1 MTPVI
6 MNPAIV
12 NPAIVVV
19 TIHAGS
25 HSRAVFGPF
34 KNGAEASRWGFENF
48 PGDRAPNGD
57 SVTWCWEALIAPT
70 ANVFDAIVSNI
81 E

>member
-1 MTPVI
+1 M
-6 MNPAIV
+6 AHE
-12 NPAIVVV
+12 PAIVVV

-34 KNGAEASRWGFENF
+34 SNGDVASRWGFANF
-48 PGDRAPNGD
+48 PNNTAPDGN
-57 SVTWCWEALIAPT
+57 SVTWCWEYLIAPT
-70 ANVFDAIVSNI
+70 SNVFDAIVSNI